1 MKIITKPRKTEQIF
15 APLYFNPETFQAICA
30 DAVKAGFRPALL
42 QPRKQKEHGF
52 EGQLVW
58 QRKGIAKFLK
68 FCWKY
73 WKETQAER
81 AVKLAEL
88 ALKKKQ
94 LEEEGKKL
102 GVG

>member
-1 MKIITKPRKTEQIF
+1 MKAKPRKTEQIF
-15 APLYFNPETFQAICA
+15 VPLYFNPETFQAVCA

-42 QPRKQKEHGF
+42 QARRQKEHDF
-52 EGQLVW
+52 EGQMVW
-58 QRKGIAKFLK
+58 QRKGIGKFLK
-68 FCWKY
+68 NCWKY
-73 WKETQAER
+73 WQGTEAER
-81 AVKLAEL
+81 AVKLAEH